1 MARPRYPE
9 LNRQLL
15 ERERRRQ
22 GLTLGALAE
31 RCREIGGEDE
41 RVDETALSRY
51 ERGESRPGP
60 VRLRTLARA
69 LGLTVDDLLAEKLAA

>member
-22 GLTLGALAE
+22 GLTLADLARRCHE
-31 RCREIGGEDE
+31 RGDKN
-41 RVDETALSRY
+41 VDETALSRY
-51 ERGESRPGP
+51 ERGEVRPGP
-60 VRLRTLARA
+60 NRLLILAQA
-69 LGLTVDDLLAEKLAA
+69 LGVTVDDLLAEEIAA